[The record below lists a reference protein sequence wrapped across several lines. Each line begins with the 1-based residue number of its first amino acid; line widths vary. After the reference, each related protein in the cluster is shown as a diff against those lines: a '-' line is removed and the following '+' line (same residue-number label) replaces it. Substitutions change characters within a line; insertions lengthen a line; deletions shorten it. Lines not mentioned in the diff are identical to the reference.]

1 MVNEAEYRDILVLKK
16 KYRVVTRYTDANGIF
31 IGMGADRGRND
42 PVFSLNGVTMML
54 PWQAI
59 ERLDPVE

>member
-16 KYRVVTRYTDANGIF
+16 KYRVVTRYTDANKIF
-31 IGMGADRGRND
+31 IGMGAVRGRND